1 MTKNGNTFANQ
12 AGDTRFYSINAASS
26 ERIQIDSTVLQ
37 YNSIAKTVKVVEQGG
52 WNKALELSYDVQ
64 EANNPEVKIT
74 NGYTLATADIE
85 VSKLVTGMMG
95 SLEKAFTFQ
104 IDGLPNTSKVVQ
116 NDVEKAVSTSFTMKS
131 GDSVTLK
138 NVPVGTVFAV
148 KETGTDAKDY
158 QTTATGYIHVTD
170 IQSGESDRVFYYVVR
185 YENGERVLKP
195 CDASGEN
202 DRDAL
207 RERKIQ
213 VTNHCGLLPDT
224 GVLLDTL
231 PYIVILAVVAGG
243 GILLMLR
250 KRRKEDD

>member
-1 MTKNGNTFANQ
+1 M
-12 AGDTRFYSINAASS
+12 
-26 ERIQIDSTVLQ
+26 
-37 YNSIAKTVKVVEQGG
+37 KVVEQGG
-52 WNKALELSYDVQ
+52 WNKALKLNYDVQ

-74 NGYTLATADIE
+74 NDYTLATADIE

-104 IDGLPNTSKVVQ
+104 ITGLSDTSKVVQ
-116 NDVEKAVSTSFTMKS
+116 NGEEKAVGEFFTMKS

-148 KETGTDAKDY
+148 KEMGTDAKDY
-158 QTTATGYIHVTD
+158 QTTATGYTHVTD
-170 IQSGESDRVFYYVVR
+170 IQSGDSERVFYYVVR

-195 CDASGEN
+195 CDANGEN
-202 DRDAL
+202 
-207 RERKIQ
+207 ERTELGEFKIQ

-250 KRRKEDD
+250 KRRKNDD